1 MNQPTHFYD
10 NFRRDNELLKANQ
23 QQIRESSFTNDLKT
37 KMIAFFIEKKTTF
50 IELEFVRVNR
60 SGIETTRIDNFF
72 RFINGW
78 YKVKN

>member
-1 MNQPTHFYD
+1 MGQPSRNNGLEST
-10 NFRRDNELLKANQ
+10 NKNRR
-23 QQIRESSFTNDLKT
+23 IRESSFTNDLKT

>member
-1 MNQPTHFYD
+1 MGQPSSNNGLEST
-10 NFRRDNELLKANQ
+10 NKNRR
-23 QQIRESSFTNDLKT
+23 IRESSFTNDLKT